1 MKIAGLD
8 LSVTSSGIIIEELD
22 DKFDIV
28 NLERHGFTTVQKNAI
43 LEGIELYRYE
53 DYRNTYQRYT
63 ALQNKILDWCKDC
76 EYIGVEAYA
85 ISRGQNGKVFD
96 LAEYE
101 GYIKQELFRQ
111 GKKLRFY
118 PPNQNKKIF
127 TGYGKA
133 DKIRMKNEVVERN
146 EKKSY
151 GNVLLNISDLPPVKN
166 GKKGTPP
173 TSDIIDAFSLA
184 ESLRLELKLKFGV
197 EKIEDQPDY
206 IREVFVKSTEE
217 HPLGLLNTDFIYK

>member
-8 LSVTSSGIIIEELD
+8 LSVTSSGVVIEEVD

-28 NLERHGFTTVQKNAI
+28 GIERHGFTTVQKNAI
-43 LEGIELYRYE
+43 LNGIEYYSYD
-53 DYRNTYQRYT
+53 DYRNTYQRY
-63 ALQNKILDWCKDC
+63 AHLQTKILEWCKDC
-76 EYIGVEAYA
+76 EYISVEAYA
-85 ISRGQNGKVFD
+85 ISKGQGGRVFD

-118 PPNQNKKIF
+118 PPNQNKKLF
-127 TGYGKA
+127 SEYGNA
-133 DKIRMKNEVVERN
+133 DKIRMKNALVEKN

-151 GNVLLNISDLPPVKN
+151 GNILLNISDLPPVLD
-166 GKKGTPP
+166 GKKGKAP

-184 ESLRLELKLKFGV
+184 ESLRLELKLKFGI
-197 EKIEDQPDY
+197 EKIDDQPKF
-206 IREVFVKSTEE
+206 IKEVFLTTTQE

>member
-8 LSVTSSGIIIEELD
+8 LSVTSSGVIIEEVD
-22 DKFDIV
+22 ENFNIQ

-43 LEGIELYRYE
+43 LPGLVYYS
-53 DYRNTYQRYT
+53 YKNYNNTYQRYT
-63 ALQNKILDWCKDC
+63 FLQDTLLEWCKDC

-101 GYIKQELFRQ
+101 GYIKQMLFRA

-127 TGYGKA
+127 AGYGNA
-133 DKIRMKNEVVERN
+133 DKITMKNTLLKKN
-146 EKKSY
+146 ETKSY
-151 GNVLLNISDLPPVKN
+151 GNVIFDISDLPPVKD

-173 TSDIIDAFSLA
+173 TSDLIDAFSLC
-184 ESLRLELKLKFGV
+184 ESLRLELRIKNGI
-197 EKIEDQPDY
+197 ESIEDQPKY
-206 IREVFVKSTEE
+206 IKEVFLTETDE
-217 HPLGLLNTDFIYK
+217 HPRGLINSDFIYK